1 MEKLIHSSTDCID
14 RKQNHGANLLFHKIP
29 VSLHLGITPNTEF
42 QRHLTPYACSYVQKQ
57 FELSKHVVIPENSAN
72 TVSVQRQGGET
83 QSPYS
88 DREGKHSHCTAT
100 GRGNT
105 VSVQRQ
111 GGETQTPYSDREGK
125 HSQRTATG
133 RGNTVTVQ
141 RQGGEMQATLTT
153 CTYGF

>member
-88 DREGKHSHCTAT
+88 DREGKCRRLSQPAPMAFKSCLCHVGTRLHQ
-100 GRGNT
+100 G
-105 VSVQRQ
+105 VSLKWRSMTKTFVLHDGPEHQ
-111 GGETQTPYSDREGK
+111 
-125 HSQRTATG
+125 
-133 RGNTVTVQ
+133 
-141 RQGGEMQATLTT
+141 
-153 CTYGF
+153 